1 MIWLVCGRPRSQ
13 KAALPSFSFGGANP
27 PDERKE
33 GDADDSYICGFVS
46 VLHIC
51 RCPDKFVL
59 CNL

>member
-1 MIWLVCGRPRSQ
+1 MWETTEP
-13 KAALPSFSFGGANP
+13 KGGFTLFFIRRGNP

-51 RCPDKFVL
+51 RCLDKFVL

>member
-1 MIWLVCGRPRSQ
+1 MVGMWETTEP
-13 KAALPSFSFGGANP
+13 KGGLTLFFIRRGNP

-51 RCPDKFVL
+51 RCLDKFVL